1 MMGSV
6 MTERERGLMERKGLP
21 QMQESEACSPDLW
34 CSRSAGAGHGSSKV
48 ADKPGTACRDRVM
61 EVSDFRA

>member
-6 MTERERGLMERKGLP
+6 LTERERGLMERKGLP
-21 QMQESEACSPDLW
+21 QMQESEVCSPDLW
-34 CSRSAGAGHGSSKV
+34 CSRSAGGGHSSSKV
-48 ADKPGTACRDRVM
+48 ADKPGTVNRDCVT